1 MFELSI
7 SQGYE
12 NGKVEVEENSQ
23 ENVYI
28 YMGITISNYQGL
40 WLEFSLRSPPQNLW
54 VMWVYIVWVQKVCI
68 R

>member
-12 NGKVEVEENSQ
+12 NGEVEVEENSQ

>member
-1 MFELSI
+1 MFGLSI

-12 NGKVEVEENSQ
+12 NGEVGVEENSQ
-23 ENVYI
+23 ENVYR
-28 YMGITISNYQGL
+28 YVGITISNSQGL
-40 WLEFSLRSPPQNLW
+40 WLEFSFRSPPQYLW

>member
-12 NGKVEVEENSQ
+12 NGEVEVEENSQ

-40 WLEFSLRSPPQNLW
+40 SLEFSLRSPPQNLW